1 MLRKLLT
8 PDIQRIKKHLFH
20 RYDAPTSPP
29 QARDFLGGLVFAK
42 VVPYPIKW
50 QEQSHRCF
58 DGRNMALWQRCTHI
72 KQKKTSG
79 TSRLH

>member
-29 QARDFLGGLVFAK
+29 QTRDFLGGIVFAK
-42 VVPYPIKW
+42 VVPYPINGKNKVIVVLTVEIW
-50 QEQSHRCF
+50 HYGKDVR
-58 DGRNMALWQRCTHI
+58 T
-72 KQKKTSG
+72 
-79 TSRLH
+79 